1 MIMGGAEMSRWER
14 SSSKEEV
21 GMGWAEG
28 GNSQFRDFQDGGQGL
43 VKGD

>member
-1 MIMGGAEMSRWER
+1 MGGAEKSGRER

-21 GMGWAEG
+21 GVWWVERGY
-28 GNSQFRDFQDGGQGL
+28 SKFRGFQDEGQGL